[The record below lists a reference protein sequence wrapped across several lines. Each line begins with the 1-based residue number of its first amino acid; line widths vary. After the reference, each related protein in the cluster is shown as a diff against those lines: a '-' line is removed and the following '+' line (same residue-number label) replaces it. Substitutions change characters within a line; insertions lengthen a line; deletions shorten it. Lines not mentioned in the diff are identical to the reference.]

1 MTDSSISEVKNI
13 THLINESRMKEAFI
27 GDSVLDNSKSSFA
40 TSCLMEEQLHGLHE
54 KGATVP
60 SNERT
65 RSLSTNVRT
74 EKFLFEITK
83 PTKSDNDT
91 PAKPINH
98 ELDYM
103 YLQNLKSRAIM
114 LTSYLN
120 SNEKYR
126 GWIKNWRLLQ
136 RNLDRNGYKFERLG
150 TEDDDVAHVV
160 DKGSNIRFRIRESTG
175 KYIPI
180 NIYQYVMAHE
190 LAHMATK
197 DNQHTP
203 EFWRLLSIMSFALFE
218 LGLIDFSKLRKF
230 NGYYNS
236 NGQPI
241 LSIDSIKSDIRKGIK
256 ELKAVN
262 GDKNEQY
269 SLYEELLRDS

>member
-1 MTDSSISEVKNI
+1 MFDDSNSEVKNI
-13 THLINESRMKEAFI
+13 THLINESVMKEAF
-27 GDSVLDNSKSSFA
+27 GSTSVHSTFGQRSCDEF
-40 TSCLMEEQLHGLHE
+40 CLMEEQSHGLFE
-54 KGATVP
+54 KCTNTVCPQATQSHIGP
-60 SNERT
+60 PKER
-65 RSLSTNVRT
+65 
-74 EKFLFEITK
+74 FLFGGTK
-83 PTKSDNDT
+83 HIVEKDA
-91 PAKPINH
+91 PARPINS

-103 YLQNLKSRAIM
+103 YLQNLKSRAVM
-114 LTSYLN
+114 LSTYLN
-120 SNEKYR
+120 SNDKYK

-136 RNLDRNGYKFERLG
+136 RNLERNGYKFERLG
-150 TEDDDVAHVV
+150 TEEDDVAHVI
-160 DKGSNIRFRIRESTG
+160 DKGSNVRFRIRESSG

-197 DNQHTP
+197 DTQHSP

-256 ELKAVN
+256 ELKDVN